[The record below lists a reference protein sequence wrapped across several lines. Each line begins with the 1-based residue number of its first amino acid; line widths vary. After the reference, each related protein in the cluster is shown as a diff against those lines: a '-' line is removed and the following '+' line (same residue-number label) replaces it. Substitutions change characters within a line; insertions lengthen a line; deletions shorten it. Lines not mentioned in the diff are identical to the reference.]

1 MILTCLGLKGLIK
14 NKPQTDTDC
23 KNDAAVQMTLLQ
35 RYNVNALEQYCC
47 RCWYILQKFEKL
59 NESVIW
65 KKTWNTARSYAVKFL
80 RTPFLTEHLR
90 WLLLDYLLTC
100 IYSSRIFVSIYLSL
114 IISYLYLSVQMG
126 RESDFDF
133 IGFFTKNLFVVIIF
147 SSFIFNSVSKFI
159 KHTHRT

>member
-14 NKPQTDTDC
+14 NIPTDTDC

-47 RCWYILQKFEKL
+47 TCWYILQRFEKL

-100 IYSSRIFVSIYLSL
+100 IYSSSYFRFHIFISYYLLSIFISTNGTREWFWFHRIFHQKSFCCNYL
-114 IISYLYLSVQMG
+114 
-126 RESDFDF
+126 F
-133 IGFFTKNLFVVIIF
+133 IVYF
-147 SSFIFNSVSKFI
+147 
-159 KHTHRT
+159 